1 MLKIYD
7 GRVLYFW
14 LIVIIGIV
22 AAVKKL
28 LYAQLPWQAW
38 QYLVLCLW
46 LLAL

>member
-22 AAVKKL
+22 AVVKKL
-28 LYAQLPWQAW
+28 LYARLPWQAW
-38 QYLVLCLW
+38 RYLVLCLW